1 MHLLKP
7 PIAIPILILCSFT
20 ATAHAADARYSGS
33 ASLTK
38 PTASTT
44 ANTSPLSISVDLRP
58 ASSGSSAGRFEMN
71 AHLQTGQAPN
81 GNSCGTVADLIF
93 RNGFGS

>member
-7 PIAIPILILCSFT
+7 PIAIPILILCSLAST
-20 ATAHAADARYSGS
+20 AYAADARFSGN
-33 ASLTK
+33 ASLAK
-38 PTASTT
+38 PSAPST

-58 ASSGSSAGRFEMN
+58 TAPDSSSGRFDIN
-71 AHLQTGQAPN
+71 ARLQTGQTPN

-93 RNGFGS
+93 RNGFG